1 MEIDILELSD
11 RSAKFILSNTT
22 AAFANGVRRA
32 MLADVP
38 TLAIDDVN
46 IYNNTSVLYDEQLA
60 LRLGLIP
67 LTTSLDDFVP
77 QDKCTCDGAGCP
89 ACTVSLTLSVETDES
104 GQTIVHSGDIVSSD
118 PNVQPAD
125 KNIPI
130 IDLRAGQ
137 KVVLEAIAHMGYGN
151 KHAKWQAGVACGY
164 KNMPII
170 TFEGCDRCGVCVNSC
185 PRNIIQLTDESAMV
199 ADEDRL
205 KCSLCRLCQDSCDI
219 NAITVS
225 ADEKSFIF
233 SMESDGS
240 YTAQQ
245 LILNAVNTIKGKA
258 AEMQSILSTL

>member
-67 LTTSLDDFVP
+67 LTTSFDDFVP

-130 IDLRAGQ
+130 IDLRVGQ

-164 KNMPII
+164 KIMPIV
-170 TFEGCDRCGVCVNSC
+170 TFEGCDGCGICINSC
-185 PRNIIQLTDESAMV
+185 PRNIIQLIDGSAMV
-199 ADEDRL
+199 ADEDLL

-233 SMESDGS
+233 TMESDGS

-258 AEMQSILSTL
+258 SEMQNILSTL

>member
-11 RSAKFILSNTT
+11 RSAKFILSGTT

-67 LTTSLDDFVP
+67 LTSSLEDFVP
-77 QDKCTCDGAGCP
+77 QDKCTCGGTGCP
-89 ACTVSLTLSVETDES
+89 ACTVSLTLSAEAGEEDQV
-104 GQTIVHSGDIVSSD
+104 IVHSGDIVSSD
-118 PNVQPAD
+118 PKVQPAD
-125 KNIPI
+125 KNIPV
-130 IDLRAGQ
+130 IDLRTGQ

-151 KHAKWQAGVACGY
+151 EHAKWQAGVACGY
-164 KNMPII
+164 KNMPVI
-170 TFEGCDRCGVCVNSC
+170 TIEGCDRCGICVNAC
-185 PRNIIQLTDESAMV
+185 PRNIIQLGEESAEV
-199 ADEDRL
+199 SKEDLLR
-205 KCSLCRLCQDSCDI
+205 CSLCRLCQDSCDI
-219 NAITVS
+219 DAITVG

-233 SMESDGS
+233 TMESDGS

-258 AEMQSILSTL
+258 SEMQDVLSTL